1 MTMRDWSKEVS
12 MRIALGALGVACVV
26 TAWTLV
32 DAFRPVPLPDTPVTA
47 IAGLERISGAPSRPQ
62 TDIQATVNRDL
73 FSAGRMAPSSPY
85 RMPDERQATDAPA
98 AEPERPIVL
107 GTAVA
112 TDGRHFATVQLGDAS
127 PTLVHIGDRIG
138 EWVVRAIERG
148 KIVLVRAG
156 GTRAEVTVPNPG
168 T

>member
-1 MTMRDWSKEVS
+1 MTMRDWSKELG
-12 MRIALGALGVACVV
+12 MRIALAALGVACVV
-26 TAWTLV
+26 TVWTSI
-32 DAFRPVPLPDTPVTA
+32 DALRSVPLPETPVTT
-47 IAGLERISGAPSRPQ
+47 IAGLESISGAPSRPQ

-85 RMPDERQATDAPA
+85 RMPDERQATDTPT
-98 AEPERPIVL
+98 AEPEKPIVL

-112 TDGRHFATVQLGDAS
+112 TDGHHFAAVQLGDAS

-156 GTRAEVTVPNPG
+156 GMRAEVTVPNPG